1 MKIFNRLRGGA
12 FVLLVSGIICK
23 FLGAFFRLPLT
34 NLLGVEGI
42 GIFQLVMSLYS
53 CALVL
58 TAGGVST
65 SLSKL
70 ISSARANE
78 HTEKISKYLKQ
89 ALFISVGVGLLIG
102 LIFLIFGRYIALF
115 QSISS
120 ASSYY
125 LFILLL
131 PLGAGLATLRG
142 YFQGHQ
148 NMLPTAISQVIEQVF
163 KFVFGLLFSYYFS
176 KFGLAEGVFGAFLG
190 VTISEAI
197 ALLYLFIHFA
207 VKKQTKREIFSKE
220 YERIVKKE
228 FRSALFPLT
237 ISAAILPIVN
247 AFEGLIIIPRLMR
260 GGLTSSISTTL
271 YGLQAGVA
279 GALLNFPLIISI
291 AVTTSLLPNISYHI
305 SRGDGGKRLIEKGLK
320 TLLYL
325 ILPTTFGIV
334 AISKP
339 IFAFMYSDVT
349 ASMQDVAF
357 NLMFYGAFSIIFT
370 AIMQFVVMLLQANGE
385 FNYILLITVLG
396 GIVKAGLSFSLASIS
411 SINIYAILF
420 GNIAMTT
427 IVCLLGLFRLKRI
440 VSFSLPAMQV
450 ATLLFG
456 TFLMFVAVYTFVQS
470 SYFSPIINILLGIF
484 IGVIIYVVL
493 TISYLIKL
501 FPNYHAKSAF
511 KKTK

>member
-1 MKIFNRLRGGA
+1 MFSKLKSGA
-12 FVLLVSGIICK
+12 FILLISGIICK
-23 FLGAFFRLPLT
+23 LLGAFFRLPLT
-34 NLLGVEGI
+34 NMLGIEGI

-58 TAGGVST
+58 TSGGVSA

-78 HTEKISKYLKQ
+78 RMEKISHYFKQ
-89 ALFISVGVGLLIG
+89 ALFTSVGIGLLIG
-102 LIFLIFGRYIALF
+102 LVFVIFGRYIALF
-115 QSISS
+115 QNIAS

-125 LFILLL
+125 LFILML

-142 YFQGHQ
+142 FFQGYQ
-148 NMLPTAISQVIEQVF
+148 NMLPTAISQVVEQVF
-163 KFVFGLLFSYYFS
+163 KFIFGLLFAYYFS
-176 KFGLAEGVFGAFLG
+176 KIGLTEGVFGAFLG
-190 VTISEAI
+190 VTISEAVS
-197 ALLYLFIHFA
+197 LLYLVIHYSI
-207 VKKQTKREIFSKE
+207 KRKNRKE
-220 YERIVKKE
+220 VYSREYAKILRKE
-228 FRSALFPLT
+228 FNSALFPLT
-237 ISAAILPIVN
+237 FSAAVLPIVN
-247 AFEGLIIIPRLMR
+247 AFEGLIIIPRLMA
-260 GGLTSSISTTL
+260 GGMTSQIATKL

-339 IFAFMYSDVT
+339 VFAFMYSDVT

-396 GIVKAGLSFSLASIS
+396 GMAKAVFSFTLSAVS
-411 SINIYAILF
+411 SINIYSVIL

-427 IVCLLGLFRLKRI
+427 IVCLLGLYRLKRI